1 MCLSHRSRLQGPRVD
16 DLECEAKPYQAAL
29 AFRLYKVPTTL
40 SHASAKRITSSFVVD
55 HPKLTRKTPSARAGS
70 TPMAS
75 STCDRLTFPD
85 EQAEPEDRATPAR
98 SKAINAVSALR
109 PGMAKAKV
117 LGNRSAAEATTSA
130 SGAIRRICASAS
142 AFKAPSRPASCSRF
156 ASASSAAAP

>member
-1 MCLSHRSRLQGPRVD
+1 MVSCTAGIRLSHRSRLQGPRVD
-16 DLECEAKPYQAAL
+16 DMEMLAGRQAAL
-29 AFRLYKVPTTL
+29 AFRLYKVPTTR
-40 SHASAKRITSSFVVD
+40 SHASAKRITSSFVVV

-117 LGNRSAAEATTSA
+117 LGNRSAAEATTMA
-130 SGAIRRICASAS
+130 SGAIR
-142 AFKAPSRPASCSRF
+142 K
-156 ASASSAAAP
+156 SS